1 MHKDHRPACHA
12 FRLEKVKGLP
22 RARAVFDPL
31 LRPRTQTFAKGF
43 GLLLPTGRIGIC
55 TLDMGCVGIGI
66 IQLHGADPL
75 NVNWTIIPIVALGS
89 QTNSRRMHMTAST
102 TDLKSMLKDP
112 SLLETRAY
120 IGGKWV
126 DGEDGTFDV
135 TNPSRGDVVAK
146 VANLSRAQV
155 AGAIA
160 QAEAAQ
166 KEWAKWTG
174 KERAAVM
181 RKWFDLMMA
190 NQDDLG
196 MILTAEQG
204 KPLAEAKGEIA
215 YGASFIE
222 FFGEQA
228 KRIYGET
235 IPGHQRDKRITV
247 IKQPIGVAASITPW
261 NFPNA
266 MITRKAAP
274 ALAAGCAF
282 VARPAAE
289 TPLSAIVMGVLAE
302 RAGIPAGVFNVVP
315 SSSSSAIGKE
325 FCENPAV
332 RKLTFTGSTEVGR
345 ILMKQAADQ
354 VMKCSMELGGNAPFI
369 VFDDA
374 DLDAAVEG
382 AILCKFRNNGQ
393 TCVCAN
399 RIYVQAGV
407 YDAFAAK
414 LVKAVEKLK
423 VGDGFEEGVALGPL
437 INPAAGEK
445 VKEHID
451 DAKAKGATIALG
463 ANGAMDGNFLAP
475 TIMTGVTQDMKV
487 AQEETFGPLAPL
499 FKFDTEDDVI
509 AMAND
514 TIFGLAS
521 YFYAKD
527 LSRVYKVAEALE
539 YGIVGVNTG
548 LISTEVAPFG
558 GVKQSGLGRE
568 GSHHGIEDYLEMKYI
583 CMSV

>member
-1 MHKDHRPACHA
+1 
-12 FRLEKVKGLP
+12 
-22 RARAVFDPL
+22 
-31 LRPRTQTFAKGF
+31 
-43 GLLLPTGRIGIC
+43 
-55 TLDMGCVGIGI
+55 
-66 IQLHGADPL
+66 
-75 NVNWTIIPIVALGS
+75 
-89 QTNSRRMHMTAST
+89 MTK

-112 SLLETRAY
+112 SLLAEKAY
-120 IGGKWV
+120 IGGEWV
-126 DGEDGTFDV
+126 DGDNGTFEV
-135 TNPSRGDVVAK
+135 TNPARGDVIANVAD
-146 VANLSRAQV
+146 LSRAQV
-155 AGAIA
+155 ARAIA
-160 QAEAAQ
+160 AAAAAQ

-181 RKWFDLMMA
+181 RKFFDLMME
-190 NQDDLG
+190 NQHDLG
-196 MILTAEQG
+196 VILTAEQG

-215 YGASFIE
+215 YGAAFIE
-222 FFGEQA
+222 FFGEEA

-247 IKQPIGVAASITPW
+247 IKQPIGVVASITPW

-282 VARPAAE
+282 VGRPAAE
-289 TPLSAIVMGVLAE
+289 TPLSATVMAVLAE
-302 RAGIPAGVFNVVP
+302 RAGIPAGVFNIVP
-315 SSSSSAIGKE
+315 SSRSSDIGKE

-332 RKLTFTGSTEVGR
+332 RKITFTGSTEVGR
-345 ILMKQAADQ
+345 ILLRQAADQ

-407 YDAFAAK
+407 YDAFA
-414 LVKAVEKLK
+414 EKLK
-423 VGDGFEEGVALGPL
+423 VAVSNLKIGDGMEDGVALGPL
-437 INPAAGEK
+437 INSDAITK
-445 VKEHID
+445 VQEHVA
-451 DAKAKGATIALG
+451 DAKAKGAQVILG
-463 ANGAMDGNFLAP
+463 GGDPMQGEGFFLPP
-475 TIMTGVTQDMKV
+475 TIITGATQEMQV
-487 AQEETFGPLAPL
+487 ATDETFGPFAPL
-499 FKFDTEDDVI
+499 FKFENEDDVI

-548 LISTEVAPFG
+548 IISTEVAPFG

-568 GSHHGIEDYLEMKYI
+568 GSHHGIEDFLEMKYI

>member
-1 MHKDHRPACHA
+1 M
-12 FRLEKVKGLP
+12 
-22 RARAVFDPL
+22 
-31 LRPRTQTFAKGF
+31 
-43 GLLLPTGRIGIC
+43 
-55 TLDMGCVGIGI
+55 LD
-66 IQLHGADPL
+66 A
-75 NVNWTIIPIVALGS
+75 
-89 QTNSRRMHMTAST
+89 T
-102 TDLKSMLKDP
+102 TDLKSILKNPD
-112 SLLETRAY
+112 LLATKAY
-120 IGGKWV
+120 IGGQWV
-126 DGEDGTFDV
+126 DGDNGTFKV
-135 TNPSRGDVVAK
+135 TNPARGDVVAE
-146 VANLSRAQV
+146 VADVSRVQV

-166 KEWAKWTG
+166 KEWAKLTG
-174 KERAAVM
+174 KERAAIL
-181 RKWFDLMMA
+181 RRWYDLMMENA
-190 NQDDLG
+190 EDLG
-196 MILTAEQG
+196 RILTAEQG
-204 KPLAEAKGEIA
+204 KPLAEAIGEIG

-222 FFGEQA
+222 FFGEEA
-228 KRIYGET
+228 KRVYGET
-235 IPGHQRDKRITV
+235 IPGHQRDKRIMV
-247 IKQPIGVAASITPW
+247 LKQPIGVAASITPW

-282 VARPAAE
+282 VARPARE
-289 TPLSAIVMGVLAE
+289 TPLSALVMAVLAHE
-302 RAGIPAGVFNVVP
+302 AGIPAGVFNVVP
-315 SSSSSAIGKE
+315 SSRSSEIGKE
-325 FCENPAV
+325 FCENPGV

-345 ILMKQAADQ
+345 ILLKQAADQ

-382 AILCKFRNNGQ
+382 AMLCKFRNNGQ

-414 LVKAVEKLK
+414 LKAAVEALK
-423 VGDGFEEGVALGPL
+423 IGDGLTDGVTTGPL
-437 INPAAGEK
+437 INADAVAK
-445 VKEHID
+445 VEEHIQD
-451 DAKAKGATIALG
+451 VTDNGGAVLTGGLPHDLG
-463 ANGAMDGNFLAP
+463 GTFFQP
-475 TIMTGVTQDMKV
+475 TIVTGVTQDMLV
-487 AQEETFGPLAPL
+487 AQDETFGPLAPL
-499 FKFDTEDDVI
+499 FKFEDEDDVI

-548 LISTEVAPFG
+548 IISTEVGPFG

-568 GSHHGIEDYLEMKYI
+568 GSHHGMEDYLEMKYV
-583 CMSV
+583 CLSV